1 MRISRGHLSY
11 RSGTPG
17 TGASGGRRRP
27 DKPTREDGIGAW
39 LRHTPARLT
48 GRALDRVLANTRLR
62 HAICWRLLEAYRPT
76 LIHALAMHQSHELAG
91 FDSVPVDSLDAV
103 RGFED
108 CYWLFSS
115 NALNFG
121 LSQLRFD
128 EAASIYRLVREY
140 EDPHV
145 IELGRYKGGTTFL
158 LAAAGARVRS
168 LENDV
173 EIERRFRPALCRAL
187 DRFGLADR
195 VDAETGD
202 AYTCAVEAESS
213 DLVLVHC
220 SPETDEQVRSLVERW
235 WPAIRPG
242 GGLILHPTP
251 HLPGVAPVVAELGR
265 EPNYLGAVRA
275 HALVG
280 EHVLFRKPA
289 AATPR
294 QASSRHR
301 CDMQ

>member
-1 MRISRGHLSY
+1 MRIPRGPLSFRSPTTATGVSRW
-11 RSGTPG
+11 
-17 TGASGGRRRP
+17 RRRP
-27 DKPTREDGIGAW
+27 GKPTRGHRIPDW
-39 LRHTPARLT
+39 LRRTPAALT

-62 HAICWRLLEAYRPT
+62 HAICWRLFEAARYRPT
-76 LIHALAMHQSHELAG
+76 LIHALARYQAQELAS
-91 FDSVPVDSLDAV
+91 FDSAPVDSLDAV
-103 RGFED
+103 QGFED

-115 NALNFG
+115 NELNIG
-121 LSQLRFD
+121 LSQLQFD
-128 EAASIYRLVREY
+128 EAACIYRLVRDF
-140 EDPHV
+140 EDPYV

-168 LENDV
+168 LENDA

-195 VDAETGD
+195 VETETGD
-202 AYTCAVEAESS
+202 AYTCTVDAETS

-220 SPETDEQVRSLVERW
+220 SPETHEQVRALVERW

-242 GGLILHPTP
+242 GGIILHETP
-251 HLPGVAPVVAELGR
+251 HLPGVAPVVAQLGL

-275 HALVG
+275 DALAG

-289 AATPR
+289 VISPGR
-294 QASSRHR
+294 PLPDS
-301 CDMQ
+301 

>member
-1 MRISRGHLSY
+1 MRIPRGHLSY
-11 RSGTPG
+11 RSATTA
-17 TGASGGRRRP
+17 TGASHGRRRP
-27 DKPTREDGIGAW
+27 GKPTRGRGIGTW
-39 LRHTPARLT
+39 LRRTPAALT

-62 HAICWRLLEAYRPT
+62 RAICWRLIEAARYRST

-91 FDSVPVDSLDAV
+91 FDSAPVDSLDAI

-128 EAASIYRLVREY
+128 EAASIYRLVGEY

-158 LAAAGARVRS
+158 LAAAGARVWS

-195 VDAETGD
+195 VETETGD
-202 AYTCAVEAESS
+202 AYTCAVDAESS

-220 SPETDEQVRSLVERW
+220 SPETDAQVRSLIERW

-289 AATPR
+289 VATTW
-294 QASSRHR
+294 QASS
-301 CDMQ
+301 

>member
-1 MRISRGHLSY
+1 MRISRGPLSP
-11 RSGTPG
+11 RSRT
-17 TGASGGRRRP
+17 TATAASRWRRRP
-27 DKPTREDGIGAW
+27 GKPTREHGVRDW
-39 LRHTPARLT
+39 LRCAPAALT

-62 HAICWRLLEAYRPT
+62 HAICWRLFETASYRPT
-76 LIHALAMHQSHELAG
+76 LIHALARYQSQEFAS
-91 FDSVPVDSLDAV
+91 FESAPVDSIDAV
-103 RGFED
+103 QGFED

-115 NALNFG
+115 NELNIG
-121 LSQLRFD
+121 LSQLQFD
-128 EAASIYRLVREY
+128 EAACIYRLIREY

-168 LENDV
+168 LEKDV
-173 EIERRFRPALCRAL
+173 EIERRFRPPLCRAL

-195 VDAETGD
+195 VETETGD
-202 AYTCAVEAESS
+202 AYTCAVDAETS

-220 SPETDEQVRSLVERW
+220 SPETHEQVRSLVDRW

-242 GGLILHPTP
+242 GGIILHETP
-251 HLPGVAPVVAELGR
+251 YLPGVAPVVAELER

-275 HALVG
+275 DALAG

-289 AATPR
+289 VATPR
-294 QASSRHR
+294 QAAS
-301 CDMQ
+301 